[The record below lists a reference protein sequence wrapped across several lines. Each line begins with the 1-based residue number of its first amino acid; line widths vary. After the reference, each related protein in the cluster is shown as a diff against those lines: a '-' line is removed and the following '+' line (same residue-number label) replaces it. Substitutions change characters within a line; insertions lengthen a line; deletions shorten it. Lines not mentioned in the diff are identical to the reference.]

1 VYSGIAVSSGV
12 AIGKAYLLDRSKVCV
27 IKRSL
32 PGKEIEKEVKRLREA
47 IEMSK
52 SQMKDIKQKASS
64 IADKYAIILD
74 TYTLLLEDDILVNET
89 IEIIKQEHCN
99 AEWALTVTLEKFTN
113 LFNNINDEYLKGKK
127 DDLDLVVH
135 GVIKNLIGHHQ
146 ENLEDIDEPVIV
158 ITHELSPSDT
168 ILMSKNFILGMA
180 TEVGGKTSHV
190 GIFASALGIPAVVGL
205 GNLTEFI
212 NSGDTV
218 IVDGIQGEVIVNP
231 DKEQLS
237 HYQKKQKNY
246 QKYEKNLL
254 KDIGLEAETLDGEKI
269 HLMANIE
276 TIHEAKSIRKYG
288 GEGIGLYRTEF
299 LYLAANTLPTEN
311 DLYANFKKVV
321 QTMEPYPVVIR
332 TLDIG
337 ADKQLTKINNAPEDN
352 PALGLRGIRL
362 SLAQPELLMNQLK
375 GILRASLYGKTKILY
390 PMVSSVE
397 EIVEANSYLEKAKE
411 ELRSAQIPF
420 EENIPVG
427 AMIETPAAALIVD
440 RILEIVDYISI
451 GTNDLIQYVLAVD
464 RINEN
469 VAHLYQ
475 PFHPAVLRI
484 LREILKTAEKM
495 KKPVSICGELG
506 GDPMATFLLLG
517 LGKVN
522 ELSMEP
528 HSIPKV
534 KKILRKLTLKEARKL
549 ADHALSLS
557 NSEEINRFI
566 NNEMRNRF
574 PSDFDRDLAF
584 GEKKG

>member
-27 IKRSL
+27 IKRSI
-32 PGKEIEKEVKRLREA
+32 PEKRIEKEIRRLRDA

-52 SQMKDIKQKASS
+52 AQMKDTKQRASS

-74 TYTLLLEDDILVNET
+74 TYTLLLEDDMLVNET
-89 IEIIKQEHCN
+89 IETIRQERCN

-113 LFNNINDEYLKGKK
+113 LFNKINDEYLKGKK

-146 ENLEDIDEPVIV
+146 ENLADIDEPVIV

-168 ILMSKNFILGMA
+168 ILMSKTFILGMA

-205 GNLTEFI
+205 ANLTEFV
-212 NSGDTV
+212 NSGDIV
-218 IVDGIQGEVIVNP
+218 IIDGIQGEVIVDP

-246 QKYEKNLL
+246 QRYEKTLL
-254 KDIGLEAETLDGEKI
+254 KDIGLEAETLDGEKVQ
-269 HLMANIE
+269 LMANIE

-299 LYLAANTLPTEN
+299 LYLAANSLPTEN

-321 QTMEPYPVVIR
+321 QAMEPYPVVIR

-337 ADKQLTKINNAPEDN
+337 ADKQLSKTNNAPEDN

-362 SLAQPELLMNQLK
+362 SLAQPDLLMDQLK

-397 EIVEANSYLEKAKE
+397 EIAEANGYLEKAKE

-420 EENIPVG
+420 QENIPVG
-427 AMIETPAAALIVD
+427 AMIETPSAALIVD
-440 RILEIVDYISI
+440 RILELVDYISI

-475 PFHPAVLRI
+475 PFHPSVLKI
-484 LREILKTAEKM
+484 LRDIFVVAENM
-495 KKPVSICGELG
+495 GKPVSICGELG

-534 KKILRKLTLKEARKL
+534 KKILRKVTLKEAREL

-557 NSEEINRFI
+557 TSEEVNRFI
-566 NNEMRNRF
+566 NNEMRSRF

-584 GEKKG
+584 GEKKE

>member
-1 VYSGIAVSSGV
+1 MYSGIAVSSGV

-27 IKRSL
+27 IKCSIPEKR
-32 PGKEIEKEVKRLREA
+32 IEKEIRRLRDA

-52 SQMKDIKQKASS
+52 AQMKETKQRASS

-74 TYTLLLEDDILVNET
+74 TYTLLLEDDMLVNET
-89 IEIIKQEHCN
+89 IETIRQERCN
-99 AEWALTVTLEKFTN
+99 AEWALTMTLEKFTN

-146 ENLEDIDEPVIV
+146 ENLADIDEPVVI

-205 GNLTEFI
+205 VNLTEFV

-218 IVDGIQGEVIVNP
+218 IIDGIQGEVIVNP
-231 DKEQLS
+231 DKEQLN

-246 QKYEKNLL
+246 QRYEKTLL
-254 KDIGLEAETLDGEKI
+254 KDIGLEAETLDGEKVQ
-269 HLMANIE
+269 LMANIE

-299 LYLAANTLPTEN
+299 LYLAANSLPTEN

-321 QTMEPYPVVIR
+321 QAMEPYPVVIR

-337 ADKQLTKINNAPEDN
+337 ADKQLSKINNAPEDN

-362 SLAQPELLMNQLK
+362 SLAQPNLLMDQLK

-397 EIVEANSYLEKAKE
+397 EIAEANGYLEKAKE

-420 EENIPVG
+420 QEDIPVG
-427 AMIETPAAALIVD
+427 AMIETPSAALIVD
-440 RILEIVDYISI
+440 RILELVDYISI

-475 PFHPAVLRI
+475 PFHPSVLRI
-484 LREILKTAEKM
+484 LRDIFVVAENM
-495 KKPVSICGELG
+495 GKPVSICGELG

-534 KKILRKLTLKEARKL
+534 KKILRKVTLKEAREL

-557 NSEEINRFI
+557 TSEEVNRFI
-566 NNEMRNRF
+566 NNEMRSRF

-584 GEKKG
+584 GEKKE

>member
-1 VYSGIAVSSGV
+1 MYSGSAVSSGV
-12 AIGKAYLLDRSKVCV
+12 AIGKAYLLDRTKVCV
-27 IKRSL
+27 IKRSI
-32 PGKEIEKEVKRLREA
+32 PEKEIEMEIKRLRDA

-52 SQMKDIKQKASS
+52 AQMKDTKQRASS

-74 TYTLLLEDDILVNET
+74 TYTLLLEDDMLVNET
-89 IEIIKQEHCN
+89 IEIIKQERSN
-99 AEWALTVTLEKFTN
+99 AEWALTMTLEKFTN
-113 LFNNINDEYLKGKK
+113 LFNNINDDYLKGKK

-146 ENLEDIDEPVIV
+146 ESLADIDEPVII

-168 ILMSKNFILGMA
+168 IIMSKTYILGMA

-205 GNLTEFI
+205 GNLTEFV

-218 IVDGIQGEVIVNP
+218 IIDGIQGEVIVDP

-246 QKYEKNLL
+246 QRYEKTLL
-254 KDIGLEAETLDGEKI
+254 KDIGLDAETLDGEKVQ
-269 HLMANIE
+269 LMANIE
-276 TIHEAKSIRKYG
+276 TVHEAKSIRKYG
-288 GEGIGLYRTEF
+288 GKGIGLYRTEF
-299 LYLAANTLPTEN
+299 LYLASNSLPTEN

-321 QTMEPYPVVIR
+321 QAMEPYPVVIR

-337 ADKQLTKINNAPEDN
+337 ADKQLSKINDAPEDN

-362 SLAQPELLMNQLK
+362 SLAQPDLLMNQLK

-397 EIVEANSYLEKAKE
+397 EIVEANGYLEKAKE

-420 EENIPVG
+420 QDDIPVG
-427 AMIETPAAALIVD
+427 AMIETPSAALIVD
-440 RILEIVDYISI
+440 RILELVDYISI

-475 PFHPAVLRI
+475 PFHPSVLKI
-484 LREILKTAEKM
+484 LRDVFVVAEKM
-495 KKPVSICGELG
+495 GKPVSICGELG

-517 LGKVN
+517 LGKVH

-534 KKILRKLTLKEARKL
+534 KKILRKVTLKDAREL

-557 NSEEINRFI
+557 TSKEINRFI
-566 NNEMRNRF
+566 NSEMRSRF

-584 GEKKG
+584 GEKNK